1 MKQIGPTY
9 PVGSE
14 RESIKLED
22 RNMSIIELLILLVIA
37 AICGAIGQAIA
48 GYTLGGMVITTIVG
62 FIGAL
67 LGTWMARAIGLPELL
82 MINVGGQPF
91 PIIWAIIGSAVF
103 TAIVAL
109 FTRRPR
115 GYYA

>member
-1 MKQIGPTY
+1 MTI
-9 PVGSE
+9 
-14 RESIKLED
+14 L
-22 RNMSIIELLILLVIA
+22 ELLILLVIA

-48 GYTLGGMVITTIVG
+48 GYSLGGMVITTIVG

-82 MINVGGQPF
+82 MVNVGGQPF
-91 PIIWAIIGSAVF
+91 PIVWAILGSAVF

-115 GYYA
+115 GSYA

>member
-1 MKQIGPTY
+1 MTI
-9 PVGSE
+9 
-14 RESIKLED
+14 L
-22 RNMSIIELLILLVIA
+22 ELLILLVIA

-48 GYTLGGMVITTIVG
+48 GYSLGGMVITTVVG

-67 LGTWMARAIGLPELL
+67 LGTWMARAVHMPELL
-82 MINVGGQPF
+82 MINVGGEQF
-91 PIIWAIIGSAVF
+91 PIVWAIIGSAVF

-115 GYYA
+115 RTYA

>member
-1 MKQIGPTY
+1 MTI
-9 PVGSE
+9 
-14 RESIKLED
+14 L
-22 RNMSIIELLILLVIA
+22 ELLILVVIA

-48 GYTLGGMVITTIVG
+48 GYTLGGMVITTVVG

-82 MINVGGQPF
+82 MVNVGGQPF
-91 PIIWAIIGSAVF
+91 PIVWAIIGSAVF

>member
-1 MKQIGPTY
+1 MTI
-9 PVGSE
+9 
-14 RESIKLED
+14 L
-22 RNMSIIELLILLVIA
+22 ELLILLVIA

-48 GYTLGGMVITTIVG
+48 GYSLGGMVITTVVG

-82 MINVGGQPF
+82 MVNVGGQPF
-91 PIIWAIIGSAVF
+91 PIVWAIIGSALF

>member
-1 MKQIGPTY
+1 MTI
-9 PVGSE
+9 
-14 RESIKLED
+14 L
-22 RNMSIIELLILLVIA
+22 ELLILLVIA

-48 GYTLGGMVITTIVG
+48 GYSLGGMVITTVVG

-82 MINVGGQPF
+82 MVNVGDQPF
-91 PIIWAIIGSAVF
+91 PIVWAIIGSAIF

-115 GYYA
+115 GSYA

>member
-1 MKQIGPTY
+1 MTI
-9 PVGSE
+9 
-14 RESIKLED
+14 L
-22 RNMSIIELLILLVIA
+22 ELLILLVIA

-48 GYTLGGMVITTIVG
+48 GYSLGGMVITTVVG

-67 LGTWMARAIGLPELL
+67 LGTWIARALGLPELL

-91 PIIWAIIGSAVF
+91 PIVWAIIGSALF